1 MLIRTL
7 NLERK
12 AKKAFREDAS
22 DEEEPGMGYP
32 KRFCEAW
39 PELAAKNQ
47 ILDESQDVQYMGG
60 QAERNKRGN
69 GRNKKN
75 ASCFDK
81 LMSMSGSG

>member
-47 ILDESQDVQYMGG
+47 ILDESQDV
-60 QAERNKRGN
+60 
-69 GRNKKN
+69 
-75 ASCFDK
+75 
-81 LMSMSGSG
+81 